1 MTTSQIIVAAV
12 LFAVAVVLAIFGIRQ
27 LRCKG
32 FCFNNAYIYASKEE
46 REKTDFT
53 PYYKQSGVV
62 LLLLSGVFAVNCI
75 HVISKLSVLFYVS
88 MALTAAAV
96 IFAVVSSVRTGK
108 KNK

>member
-46 REKTDFT
+46 REKTDYT
-53 PYYKQSGVV
+53 PYYRQTGIV
-62 LLLLSGVFAVNCI
+62 LLMLSGVFAINCI
-75 HVISKLSVLFYVS
+75 HVISKLDALFYFS
-88 MALTAAAV
+88 MGLTAAAAV
-96 IFAVVSSVRTGK
+96 YAVVSSVRTGR